1 MDVGSTAFHAGRSE
15 KSVPEDATVSLPFMN
30 NVIRVLLTYRM
41 MEERSAI
48 LQFTTYWRQQA
59 HNPYLMGRPE
69 VQVVLLALA
78 ETAQM

>member
-1 MDVGSTAFHAGRSE
+1 
-15 KSVPEDATVSLPFMN
+15 
-30 NVIRVLLTYRM
+30 M

-78 ETAQM
+78 ETAQV

>member
-1 MDVGSTAFHAGRSE
+1 
-15 KSVPEDATVSLPFMN
+15 
-30 NVIRVLLTYRM
+30 M

-59 HNPYLMGRPE
+59 HNTYLMGRPE

-78 ETAQM
+78 ETAQMWINMRDIELMMTDETDADM

>member
-1 MDVGSTAFHAGRSE
+1 MDVRSSIFHYGSSE
-15 KSVPEDATVSLPFMN
+15 KGISEDATVRPFSDQMEWRL
-30 NVIRVLLTYRM
+30 IDRT

-48 LQFTTYWRQQA
+48 IQFTTYWRQQG

-78 ETAQM
+78 ETARM

>member
-1 MDVGSTAFHAGRSE
+1 
-15 KSVPEDATVSLPFMN
+15 
-30 NVIRVLLTYRM
+30 M

-48 LQFTTYWRQQA
+48 LQFTTYWRQQG

-78 ETAQM
+78 ESAQM